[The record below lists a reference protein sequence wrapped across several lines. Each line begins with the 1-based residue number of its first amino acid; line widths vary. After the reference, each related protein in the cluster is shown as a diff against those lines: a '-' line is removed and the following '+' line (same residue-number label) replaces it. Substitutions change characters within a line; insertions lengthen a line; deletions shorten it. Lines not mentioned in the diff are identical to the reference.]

1 MKRADIKVDG
11 NPIQNGDGDVAE
23 LLARLRAV
31 AEPSRLRILALCA
44 QGELT
49 VSELVDVLGQSQPR
63 VSRHLKVLA
72 EAGLLERLREGSW
85 VFYRLARRGRDADVA
100 RGLLALA
107 PGQDPILELDA
118 ARLTAILDRRA
129 AAAADYFSRNAAR
142 WGAVRALHA
151 DEGEVEAALRDLLP
165 ADTESLLDIGTG
177 TGRMLEVL
185 GPRVVHAQGI
195 DQSTEMLAVA
205 RENIAR
211 AGLSHCGVRQ
221 ADMYSLPFPAASF
234 DAVTV
239 HQVLHFAEHPG
250 RVIAESARVLRPGG
264 RLLVADLAP
273 HQLDHLRGEHEHR
286 RLGFSDDE
294 VAGWF
299 TAAGL
304 VPGTPRALPGDPLT
318 VVVWNADRARVE
330 TQNQRL
336 RKVS

>member
-1 MKRADIKVDG
+1 MDR
-11 NPIQNGDGDVAE
+11 NSIQKNGGEVAG
-23 LLARLRAV
+23 LLASLRAV

-72 EAGLLERLREGSW
+72 EAGLLERLREGTW
-85 VFYRLARRGRDADVA
+85 VFYRLTRRGRDADVA

-107 PGQDPILELDA
+107 PGRDPILELDA
-118 ARLTAILDRRA
+118 VRLKAILDRRA
-129 AAAADYFSRNAAR
+129 AAAANYFRRNALR

-151 DEGEVEAALRDLLP
+151 DEGEVEAALRNLLP

-185 GPRVVHAQGI
+185 ARYVQHAQGI

-211 AGLSHCGVRQ
+211 ARLSNCGVRQ
-221 ADMYSLPFPAASF
+221 ADMYSLPFPANSF

-239 HQVLHFAEHPG
+239 HQVLHFAEHPSH
-250 RVIAESARVLRPGG
+250 VIAEAARVLRPGG

-286 RLGFSDDE
+286 RLGFSNDE
-294 VAGWF
+294 VSGWF

-304 VPGTPRALPGDPLT
+304 MPGTPRALPGDPLT
-318 VVVWNADRARVE
+318 VVVWSADRPHVE
-330 TQNQRL
+330 TQSHPL
-336 RKVS
+336 RKVF